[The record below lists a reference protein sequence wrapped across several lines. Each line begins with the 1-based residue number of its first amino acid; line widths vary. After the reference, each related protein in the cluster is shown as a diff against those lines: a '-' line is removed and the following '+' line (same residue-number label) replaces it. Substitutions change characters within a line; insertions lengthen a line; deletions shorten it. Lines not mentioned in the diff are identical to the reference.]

1 MPLSNKEIQA
11 DAPEGNEVPAN
22 LSILCISLIDE
33 ILLRAENEGLQ
44 HNEDLIHQVRV
55 LTKRLRAAWNLL
67 RDMIPIEKV
76 KQRRTALREVS
87 AHFSGSR
94 DQAVLKSLCNELAEG
109 RTPDEEHALQ
119 SIGAGIQLLES
130 DQLVSPTELAE
141 LLEEERRAWL
151 ALDWSNEDQCREL
164 RNQGLEKSFRKARK
178 TTKRARKSICS

>member
-94 DQAVLKSLCNELAEG
+94 
-109 RTPDEEHALQ
+109 
-119 SIGAGIQLLES
+119 ES
-130 DQLVSPTELAE
+130 DRLPPYS
-141 LLEEERRAWL
+141 R
-151 ALDWSNEDQCREL
+151 
-164 RNQGLEKSFRKARK
+164 
-178 TTKRARKSICS
+178 